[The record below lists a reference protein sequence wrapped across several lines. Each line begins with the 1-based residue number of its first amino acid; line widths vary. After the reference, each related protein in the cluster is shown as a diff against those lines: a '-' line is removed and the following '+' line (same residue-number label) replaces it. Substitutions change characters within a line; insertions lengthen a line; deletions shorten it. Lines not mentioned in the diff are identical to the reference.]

1 MVNPESRLDADMERR
16 RLELNLEWRD
26 VADRSG
32 LSYETL
38 RALRRTGRA
47 SALSKARAE
56 SALGWKAGSI
66 DLVLGGGQAIV
77 MELTELPEPGVTA
90 QGLRTQIA
98 ELRDEIQHLE
108 VTHERNRPY
117 IVEHLQMKISEL
129 QKQLDA
135 LKHR

>member
-1 MVNPESRLDADMERR
+1 MANPESRLDADMERR

-56 SALGWKAGSI
+56 NALGWQAGSI
-66 DLVLGGGQAIV
+66 DLVLDGGQAIII
-77 MELTELPEPGVTA
+77 EIASPPAPDASA
-90 QGLRTQIA
+90 QALRTQIA
-98 ELRDEIQHLE
+98 ELRDEVRYLE
-108 VTHERNRPY
+108 VKHERNRPY
-117 IVEHLQMKISEL
+117 IVEHLERRIAEL
-129 QKQLDA
+129 QTQLDA
-135 LKHR
+135 LNHS